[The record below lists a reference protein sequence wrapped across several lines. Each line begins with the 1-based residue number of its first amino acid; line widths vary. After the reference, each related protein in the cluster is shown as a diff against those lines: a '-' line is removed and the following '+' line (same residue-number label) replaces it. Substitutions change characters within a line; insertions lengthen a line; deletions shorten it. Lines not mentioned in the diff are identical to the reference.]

1 MLRIIAL
8 GTICVFFFA
17 FPFAG
22 TLPEV
27 GAVASLVEG
36 FGRSLKFVP
45 VSPSR
50 SGGGEYASALRG
62 VRHP

>member
-8 GTICVFFFA
+8 GTLCVFFFA

-45 VSPSR
+45 L
-50 SGGGEYASALRG
+50 ADKIG
-62 VRHP
+62 VAIAAQAGVGRR